1 VREFKVAS
9 DPVAQRNAAKAF
21 VNAYNASI
29 GAIANTTSYNATTKV
44 AAALNG
50 DALVRGVSSD
60 LRNQVSAQVTD
71 LKAVGITINK
81 DGTLKMDDAAFDA
94 AMAADASPA
103 TRLFAGTESLAATL
117 KTSLDLLLNDDGLL
131 DGRSDGL
138 ERRTKTLAGQRSEL
152 DRRMTQVEAR
162 YRAQFVALDGLVAK
176 LQSTGNFLTQ
186 QLGLLG
192 GR

>member
-1 VREFKVAS
+1 VTS

-21 VNAYNASI
+21 VNAYNVSI
-29 GAIANTTSYNATTKV
+29 GAIASTSSYNATTKV

-71 LKAVGITINK
+71 LKTVGITINK

-103 TRLFAGTESLAATL
+103 TRLFVGPDSLATGL
-117 KTSLDLLLNDDGLL
+117 KTSLDRLLDDDGLL

-138 ERRTKTLAGQRSEL
+138 DRRTRTLADQRTQL

-186 QLGLLG
+186 QLGLRG
-192 GR
+192 G